1 MSQDKKTIPATERLP
16 IVNSVFRSDFEFP
29 GIKTL
34 FRVSHSNGDYLIS
47 LAAVLDVLYHVLEA
61 DLQAQWNIIP
71 PIKPEWWKF
80 LGCSPE
86 KFFCLDYCHEGHCLL
101 GISYRNLDSNYFL
114 IELVDEKWC
123 RHTMS
128 FECFLSILF
137 VAPTEQIK
145 KLNPRNWFE
154 LARCHFRLPIMNV
167 MNSSE
172 GTSLYQADRD
182 SYEVI
187 ASEFFRT
194 EDLKN
199 CNEASTDCVSSI
211 KGAFR

>member
-47 LAAVLDVLYHVLEA
+47 LAAVLDVLYLVLEA
-61 DLQAQWNIIP
+61 DLQTQWNIIP

-101 GISYRNLDSNYFL
+101 GISSRYLDSNYFL
-114 IELVDEKWC
+114 IELVDDKWC

-128 FECFLSILF
+128 CECFLSILYAASKKEL
-137 VAPTEQIK
+137 VPVPEPTEQIK
-145 KLNPRNWFE
+145 KINPRNWFE
-154 LARCHFRLPIMNV
+154 LARCHFRLPIMNF

-172 GTSLYQADRD
+172 GTSLYQADRG

-187 ASEFFRT
+187 ASEYFRT

-199 CNEASTDCVSSI
+199 
-211 KGAFR
+211 G

>member
-61 DLQAQWNIIP
+61 DLQTQWNIIP

-101 GISYRNLDSNYFL
+101 GISSRYLDSNYFL
-114 IELVDEKWC
+114 IELVDDKWC

-128 FECFLSILF
+128 CECLLSILY
-137 VAPTEQIK
+137 A
-145 KLNPRNWFE
+145 
-154 LARCHFRLPIMNV
+154 
-167 MNSSE
+167 
-172 GTSLYQADRD
+172 
-182 SYEVI
+182 
-187 ASEFFRT
+187 AS
-194 EDLKN
+194 
-199 CNEASTDCVSSI
+199 
-211 KGAFR
+211 